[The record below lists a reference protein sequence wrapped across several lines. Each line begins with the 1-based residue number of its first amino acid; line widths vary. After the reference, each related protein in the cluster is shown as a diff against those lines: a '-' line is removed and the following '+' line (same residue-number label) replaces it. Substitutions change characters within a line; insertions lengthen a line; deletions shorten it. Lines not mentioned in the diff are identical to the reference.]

1 MFVRTSRDLFDK
13 ENRENLKIF
22 GKRIKKD
29 DKHRESGTQRT
40 AQSKVFR

>member
-22 GKRIKKD
+22 SKKIKKD
-29 DKHRESGTQRT
+29 HKPKENSIHR
-40 AQSKVFR
+40 AALSKFAR